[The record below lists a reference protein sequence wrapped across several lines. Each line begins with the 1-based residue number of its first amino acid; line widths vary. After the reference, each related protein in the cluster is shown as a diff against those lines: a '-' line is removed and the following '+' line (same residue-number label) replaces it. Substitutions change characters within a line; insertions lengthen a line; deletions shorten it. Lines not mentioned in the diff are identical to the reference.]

1 MYVARIFVL
10 VLLASGEDMSRVALN
25 IRACAEYVGEAVLG
39 NPACGEDISG
49 GSSNYTR
56 M

>member
-1 MYVARIFVL
+1 MYVAQIFVL

-25 IRACAEYVGEAVLG
+25 IHACVEYVGEAVLG

-49 GSSNYTR
+49 GSSNYTC